1 MTSIVI
7 PENVTSIGE
16 YAFQSCDALTSV
28 TIFDLSAWC
37 KIDFNGFFSS
47 PLLYG
52 AKLYL
57 NDQLLTELTIPED
70 ITKIKG
76 YAFLGCSSIKKVNI
90 SDNVT
95 SIGNYAFYDC
105 DALTSIIIPN
115 NVTSIGNYAFENC
128 EALTSVTIGSGVTF
142 IGKYA
147 FSQCH
152 NLSVCY
158 CYATK
163 TPGAWDSERPFYE
176 IKSGAVLYVPIRCK
190 ASYESHNWTQDFSV
204 ILEMD

>member
-1 MTSIVI
+1 MFCGCGNLQNIVLPQNVTSISDYAFQSCNALTSIVI
-7 PENVTSIGE
+7 P
-16 YAFQSCDALTSV
+16 
-28 TIFDLSAWC
+28 
-37 KIDFNGFFSS
+37 
-47 PLLYG
+47 
-52 AKLYL
+52 
-57 NDQLLTELTIPED
+57 
-70 ITKIKG
+70 
-76 YAFLGCSSIKKVNI
+76 
-90 SDNVT
+90 DNVT

-115 NVTSIGNYAFENC
+115 NVTSIGDYAFENC

-190 ASYESHNWTQDFSV
+190 ASYESHNWTKDFSV